1 MKKMSNQKFVEAQVI
16 EVFVVFMISLVVV
29 VGTSNKKEK

>member
-1 MKKMSNQKFVEAQVI
+1 MSNQKFVEAQVI